1 MTLNDYTEEKYDLKK
16 VIQLEKLEMKTL
28 GDSLVPINL
37 WTELLKQKLS
47 GIGIPDDAFIT
58 EFTFNEINELMAYPY
73 RSFFNFTEAPKT
85 TRRTYLDIINKNKVD
100 LINEEIDEKV
110 IIKNFALSRFSKI
123 KSTIFTEIANAC
135 DTLIELEDI
144 LRGYYISAWC
154 SRYAIKYILKFILDN
169 LKNEFLTCETLYEFF
184 NCLEQVIHKISHIEL
199 IETHQKLL
207 SISTIPIK
215 GWTYSNSIDIANE
228 LNNYIN
234 IITAIKENN
243 PEAIYDLMYL
253 NIAKHYKDNLDVYY
267 KMDKTY

>member
-1 MTLNDYTEEKYDLKK
+1 MTLNNNTEEKYDLEK

-28 GDSLVPINL
+28 GDSSVPINL

-58 EFTFNEINELMAYPY
+58 EFTFDEINELMAYPY

-85 TRRTYLDIINKNKVD
+85 TRRTYLDIINKNKVASV
-100 LINEEIDEKV
+100 NEETDEKV
-110 IIKNFALSRFSKI
+110 ITKNFALSRFSKI
-123 KSTIFTEIANAC
+123 KSTIFIEIVNAC
-135 DTLIELEDI
+135 NTLIELEDI

-154 SRYAIKYILKFILDN
+154 SRYTIKYILKFIPDN

-184 NCLEQVIHKISHIEL
+184 NCLKQAVHKISHIEL

-207 SISTIPIK
+207 SISILPIK
-215 GWTYSNSIDIANE
+215 GWTYSNSIYIANE

-253 NIAKHYKDNLDVYY
+253 NIAKHYKDNLDVYH
-267 KMDKTY
+267 KIDKTD